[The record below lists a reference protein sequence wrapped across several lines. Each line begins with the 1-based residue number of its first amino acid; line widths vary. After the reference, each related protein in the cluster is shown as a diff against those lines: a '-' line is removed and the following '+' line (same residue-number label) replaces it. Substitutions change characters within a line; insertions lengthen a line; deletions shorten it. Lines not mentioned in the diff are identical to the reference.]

1 MVFFSIDIATVAQ
14 LSVLSNPTIYTN
26 ILDLMVINRIN
37 FTPHEQYG
45 MAGKD
50 VLPDTSLPYETPDWS
65 TTKANIIT
73 MCEAYDAFASA
84 NE

>member
-1 MVFFSIDIATVAQ
+1 
-14 LSVLSNPTIYTN
+14 
-26 ILDLMVINRIN
+26 MVINRIN